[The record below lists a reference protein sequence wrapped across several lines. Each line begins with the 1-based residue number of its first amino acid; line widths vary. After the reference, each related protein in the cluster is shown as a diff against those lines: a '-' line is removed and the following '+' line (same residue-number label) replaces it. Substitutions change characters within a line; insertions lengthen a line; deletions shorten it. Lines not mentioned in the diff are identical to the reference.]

1 MSQLRISPEGT
12 FFALLYMSKGG
23 ISLAV
28 VHRKSQVLGQ
38 VAVVRKGSYIDFH
51 WAGDDSMIISRVT
64 PQGGHDVEWVDIS
77 FRSKKIEAEAHWF
90 ASSGQVIDGLPGN
103 PDKIL
108 YGGPGAVFELDRK
121 SVRKGRAWDAPQRR
135 ADHDD
140 NALRWVS
147 DANGEIRA
155 ALTYREGERDAEG
168 IAEVVL
174 ETWFRTPGERDWALV
189 ASVPEDERASF
200 TPVGFTAD
208 GERLIVA
215 SNRERELFALLEVE
229 PETGKEVR
237 VIYEHPTAEI
247 NSVLFGPGGRELLGV
262 VVYSGGEEQ
271 HHYFEGTYEKHAA
284 DLAAVLPDVT
294 VRIQGASNDETVFSV
309 YASLPQGQGRFYVVD
324 VVARTAID
332 MGSVAPWLDGVEL
345 AMPRRFTVR
354 AEGGPEVEAF
364 FTVAES
370 TEARPALI
378 VVPHGGPVG
387 VRDDVSFDPFV
398 QLLAH
403 RGYAVLQVNFRGSG
417 GFGRTFTE
425 AGIGEWG
432 KGIELDIAAAVDHV
446 VAEGWVDPDRMA
458 VFGGSYGGYSA
469 LMNVVLYPDRYR
481 CAASFAGVT
490 DLTLLFDEHPPK
502 HSKRG
507 YRTWVRQFGDPET
520 EFEDMKRRSPVYR
533 ASEIR
538 VPVLLIQ
545 GARDRSVDVEHA
557 YRMKLMLE
565 KHKAPHSAIIL
576 RNADHFLR
584 HGPDQTEWLDKL
596 LYFLEKNLV
605 PREQL
610 SAR

>member
-12 FFALLYMSKGG
+12 FFALRYMSKGG

-77 FRSKKIEAEAHWF
+77 FRNKKIEAEAHWF
-90 ASSGQVIDGLPGN
+90 ASFGQVIDGLPGN

-309 YASLPQGQGRFYVVD
+309 YASCRR
-324 VVARTAID
+324 ARGA
-332 MGSVAPWLDGVEL
+332 
-345 AMPRRFTVR
+345 FT
-354 AEGGPEVEAF
+354 
-364 FTVAES
+364 S
-370 TEARPALI
+370 
-378 VVPHGGPVG
+378 
-387 VRDDVSFDPFV
+387 
-398 QLLAH
+398 
-403 RGYAVLQVNFRGSG
+403 
-417 GFGRTFTE
+417 
-425 AGIGEWG
+425 
-432 KGIELDIAAAVDHV
+432 
-446 VAEGWVDPDRMA
+446 
-458 VFGGSYGGYSA
+458 
-469 LMNVVLYPDRYR
+469 
-481 CAASFAGVT
+481 
-490 DLTLLFDEHPPK
+490 
-502 HSKRG
+502 
-507 YRTWVRQFGDPET
+507 
-520 EFEDMKRRSPVYR
+520 
-533 ASEIR
+533 
-538 VPVLLIQ
+538 
-545 GARDRSVDVEHA
+545 
-557 YRMKLMLE
+557 
-565 KHKAPHSAIIL
+565 
-576 RNADHFLR
+576 
-584 HGPDQTEWLDKL
+584 
-596 LYFLEKNLV
+596 
-605 PREQL
+605 
-610 SAR
+610 